1 MKKMLSIFVAISL
14 LIFVIMFSGC
24 SERMIK
30 SYNHCNK
37 ICHAMEEGNDEEF
50 LRLVNNT
57 KYNLNQYNV
66 MPSLLPSIFESSEK
80 TPLQKACYLENPY
93 YVEKLLENGADPNY
107 PKLKGND
114 RMLLPLAVAVRYMG
128 VENGKRK
135 EDTALIIEMLLEH
148 GADPNI
154 EMLIDKKTPLI
165 RFASVDPEKYN
176 KIYKE
181 LIVLLV
187 EHGADKHAKDK
198 YGKTAYDYAV
208 YYGRE
213 ELYDLLKP

>member
-1 MKKMLSIFVAISL
+1 MKKLISIFVAISL
-14 LIFVIMFSGC
+14 LISVIMFSGC

-37 ICHAMEEGNDEEF
+37 ICHAMVEGNDEEF

-66 MPSLLPSIFESSEK
+66 MPSLLPSIFDGIEN

-107 PKLKGND
+107 PKLKKEATD
-114 RMLLPLAVAVRYMG
+114 LLPLPLATGYSIVNLNHTQNAVKIV
-128 VENGKRK
+128 
-135 EDTALIIEMLLEH
+135 EMLLEY

>member
-1 MKKMLSIFVAISL
+1 MKKLISIFVAISL

-37 ICHAMEEGNDEEF
+37 ICHAMVEGNDEEF

-66 MPSLLPSIFESSEK
+66 MPSLLPSIFDGIEN

-107 PKLKGND
+107 PKLGKED
-114 RMLLPLAVAVRYMG
+114 TDLLPLPLATGYSIVNLNHTQNAVKIV
-128 VENGKRK
+128 
-135 EDTALIIEMLLEH
+135 EMLLEY
-148 GADPNI
+148 GADPNVI
-154 EMLIDKKTPLI
+154 LPRGRTCLIDVVALEP
-165 RFASVDPEKYN
+165 KYYN
-176 KIYKE
+176 EYHYE
-181 LIVLLV
+181 IVRLLV
-187 EHGADKHAKDK
+187 EYGTDISIKDQD
-198 YGKTAYDYAV
+198 GFTAYDYAV
-208 YYGRE
+208 KYNRT

>member
-1 MKKMLSIFVAISL
+1 MKKLISIFVAISL

-37 ICHAMEEGNDEEF
+37 ICHAMAEGNDEEF

-66 MPSLLPSIFESSEK
+66 MPSLLPSIFDGIEN

-107 PKLKGND
+107 PKLKKEATD
-114 RMLLPLAVAVRYMG
+114 LLPLPLATGYSIVNLNHTQNAVKIV
-128 VENGKRK
+128 
-135 EDTALIIEMLLEH
+135 EMLLEY
-148 GADPNI
+148 GADPNVI
-154 EMLIDKKTPLI
+154 LPRGRTCLIDVVALEP
-165 RFASVDPEKYN
+165 KYYN
-176 KIYKE
+176 EYHYE
-181 LIVLLV
+181 IVKLLV
-187 EHGADKHAKDK
+187 EYGTDISIKDQD
-198 YGKTAYDYAV
+198 GFTAYDYAV
-208 YYGRE
+208 KYNRT

>member
-37 ICHAMEEGNDEEF
+37 ICHAMVEGNDEEF

>member
-1 MKKMLSIFVAISL
+1 MKKLISIFVAISL
-14 LIFVIMFSGC
+14 LIFAIMFSGC

-37 ICHAMEEGNDEEF
+37 ICHAMVEGNDEEF
-50 LRLVNNT
+50 LKLVNNT

-107 PKLKGND
+107 PKLGKED
-114 RMLLPLAVAVRYMG
+114 TDLLPLPLATGYSIVNINHTQNAVKIV
-128 VENGKRK
+128 
-135 EDTALIIEMLLEH
+135 EMLLEY
-148 GADPNI
+148 GADPNVI
-154 EMLIDKKTPLI
+154 LPRGRTCLIDVVALEP
-165 RFASVDPEKYN
+165 KYYN
-176 KIYKE
+176 EYHYE
-181 LIVLLV
+181 IVRLLV
-187 EHGADKHAKDK
+187 EYGTDISIKDQD
-198 YGKTAYDYAV
+198 GFTAYDYAV
-208 YYGRE
+208 KYNRT

>member
-1 MKKMLSIFVAISL
+1 MKKTLSIFVAISL

-37 ICHAMEEGNDEEF
+37 ICHAMVEGNDEEF

-66 MPSLLPSIFESSEK
+66 MPSLLPSIFDGIEN

-128 VENGKRK
+128 VESGKRK
-135 EDTALIIEMLLEH
+135 EDTALI
-148 GADPNI
+148 NNRNV
-154 EMLIDKKTPLI
+154 T
-165 RFASVDPEKYN
+165 
-176 KIYKE
+176 
-181 LIVLLV
+181 
-187 EHGADKHAKDK
+187 
-198 YGKTAYDYAV
+198 
-208 YYGRE
+208 
-213 ELYDLLKP
+213 

>member
-1 MKKMLSIFVAISL
+1 MKKLISIFVAISL

-37 ICHAMEEGNDEEF
+37 ICHAMVEGNDEEF

-66 MPSLLPSIFESSEK
+66 MPSLLPSIFDGIEN

-107 PKLKGND
+107 PKLKKEATD
-114 RMLLPLAVAVRYMG
+114 LLPLPLATGYSIVNLNHTQNAVKIV
-128 VENGKRK
+128 
-135 EDTALIIEMLLEH
+135 EMLLEY
-148 GADPNI
+148 GADPNVI
-154 EMLIDKKTPLI
+154 LPRGRTCLIDVVALEP
-165 RFASVDPEKYN
+165 KYYN
-176 KIYKE
+176 EYHYE
-181 LIVLLV
+181 IVRLLV
-187 EHGADKHAKDK
+187 EYGTDISIKDQD
-198 YGKTAYDYAV
+198 GFTAYDYAV
-208 YYGRE
+208 KYNRT

>member
-1 MKKMLSIFVAISL
+1 MKKLISIFVAISL

-50 LRLVNNT
+50 LKLVNNT

-80 TPLQKACYLENPY
+80 TPLQEACYLENPY

-107 PKLKGND
+107 PKLKEGATN
-114 RMLLPLAVAVRYMG
+114 LLSLRLATGYSTVNINYTQNAVK
-128 VENGKRK
+128 VVK
-135 EDTALIIEMLLEH
+135 TLLEY
-148 GADPNI
+148 GADPNVI
-154 EMLIDKKTPLI
+154 AWRGRTCLIDIVALNP
-165 RFASVDPEKYN
+165 KYYN
-176 KIYKE
+176 EYHYE
-181 LIVLLV
+181 IVRLLV
-187 EHGADKHAKDK
+187 EYGTDISIKDQD
-198 YGKTAYDYAV
+198 GFTAYDYAV
-208 YYGRE
+208 KYNRT

>member
-1 MKKMLSIFVAISL
+1 MK
-14 LIFVIMFSGC
+14 
-24 SERMIK
+24 
-30 SYNHCNK
+30 
-37 ICHAMEEGNDEEF
+37 EGNDEEF
-50 LRLVNNT
+50 LRLVSD
-57 KYNLNQYNV
+57 KKFNLNQYDT
-66 MPSLLPSIFESSEK
+66 LKIFELFEGIRR
-80 TPLQKACYLENPY
+80 TPLQEACYLENPY

-128 VENGKRK
+128 VESGKRK
-135 EDTALIIEMLLEH
+135 EDTALIIEMLL
-148 GADPNI
+148 
-154 EMLIDKKTPLI
+154 
-165 RFASVDPEKYN
+165 
-176 KIYKE
+176 
-181 LIVLLV
+181 

>member
-1 MKKMLSIFVAISL
+1 MKKVLSIFVAISL

-37 ICHAMEEGNDEEF
+37 ICHAMVEGNDEEF

-107 PKLKGND
+107 PKLEGND

-165 RFASVDPEKYN
+165 RFASVDQEKYN

>member
-1 MKKMLSIFVAISL
+1 MKKLISIFVAISL
-14 LIFVIMFSGC
+14 LISVIMFSGC
-24 SERMIK
+24 SQRLIK
-30 SYNHCNK
+30 CHNHCSK
-37 ICHAMEEGNDEEF
+37 ICYAMKEGDDEEF
-50 LRLVNNT
+50 LRLVSD
-57 KYNLNQYNV
+57 KKFNLNQYDT
-66 MPSLLPSIFESSEK
+66 LKIFEFFEGIRR
-80 TPLQKACYLENPY
+80 TPLQEACYLENPY

-165 RFASVDPEKYN
+165 RFASVDQEKYN

>member
-1 MKKMLSIFVAISL
+1 MKKLISIFVAISL

-37 ICHAMEEGNDEEF
+37 ICHAMVEGNDEEF

-66 MPSLLPSIFESSEK
+66 MPSLLPSIFDGIEN

-107 PKLKGND
+107 PKL
-114 RMLLPLAVAVRYMG
+114 
-128 VENGKRK
+128 RK
-135 EDTALIIEMLLEH
+135 EDTDLLPLPLATGYSIVNLNHTQNAVKIVEMLLEY
-148 GADPNI
+148 GADPNVI
-154 EMLIDKKTPLI
+154 LPRGRTCLIDVVALEP
-165 RFASVDPEKYN
+165 KYYN
-176 KIYKE
+176 EYHYE
-181 LIVLLV
+181 IVRLLV
-187 EHGADKHAKDK
+187 EYGTDISIKDQD
-198 YGKTAYDYAV
+198 GFTAYDYAV
-208 YYGRE
+208 KYNRT

>member
-1 MKKMLSIFVAISL
+1 MKKLISIFVAISL

-37 ICHAMEEGNDEEF
+37 ICHAMVEGNDEEF

-66 MPSLLPSIFESSEK
+66 MPSLLPSIFDGIEN

-107 PKLKGND
+107 PKLKKGATD
-114 RMLLPLAVAVRYMG
+114 LLPLPLATGYSIVNLNHTQNAVKIV
-128 VENGKRK
+128 
-135 EDTALIIEMLLEH
+135 EMLLEY
-148 GADPNI
+148 GADPNVI
-154 EMLIDKKTPLI
+154 LPRGRTCLIDVVALEP
-165 RFASVDPEKYN
+165 KYYN
-176 KIYKE
+176 EYHYE
-181 LIVLLV
+181 IVRLLV
-187 EHGADKHAKDK
+187 EYGTDISIKDQD
-198 YGKTAYDYAV
+198 GFAAYDYAV
-208 YYGRE
+208 KYNRT